1 MSRWYHPDSEHSQ
14 ISKEEFELREKL
26 IAIMKVFVTEMEGYS
41 YFSSNPG
48 IPENDLDDVAD
59 KIMLEFNVS
68 PK

>member
-1 MSRWYHPDSEHSQ
+1 MARWYHPDSEFSE
-14 ISKEEFELREKL
+14 ISKGEFELREKL
-26 IAIMKVFVTEMEGYS
+26 IAIMKEFVTEMEGYS